1 MPSLSLSRPLLRALV
16 HNSLRLGL
24 FALLTTALVSL
35 TWIATRSQIAD
46 QIRRNEEKSLKDVLP
61 PLEFDNLL
69 GDSRLPL
76 PDTAALG
83 LRSAQARGWYACRD
97 HQAQALVLPAV
108 APDGYSGQIRLLV
121 AVDRQGVLTGVRVTA
136 HRETPGLGDGIDTRV
151 SDWIGGF
158 THRSLE
164 NPDPDGWAV
173 RKDGG
178 QFDQFT
184 GATITPRAV
193 VAAVY
198 RALVY
203 FAHNRE
209 LLQWADRQ
217 CAPGQDGTP

>member
-1 MPSLSLSRPLLRALV
+1 MPLLSRPLLRALV

-46 QIRRNEEKSLKDVLP
+46 QVRRNEEKSLKDVLP

-83 LRSAQARGWYACRD
+83 LASLKARGWFACRRG
-97 HQAQALVLPAV
+97 QAEALVLPAV

-121 AVDRQGVLTGVRVTA
+121 AVDRQGRLTGVRVTA

-151 SDWIGGF
+151 SDWIGVF
-158 THRSLE
+158 TGRSLE
-164 NPDPDGWAV
+164 DPKPDSWAV

-193 VAAVY
+193 VAVVY

-209 LLQWADRQ
+209 LLRRADRQ
-217 CAPGQDGTP
+217 CAPGQEGTP